1 MKISESKVPYSL
13 GLEQVSGPLGSQR
26 EHFVGMMGP
35 EQDRILP
42 CELNLL
48 PHNKG
53 LFRSADTASDTLFL
67 QRRRRL
73 PLT

>member
-48 PHNKG
+48 PH
-53 LFRSADTASDTLFL
+53 SFL
-67 QRRRRL
+67 GVLIL
-73 PLT
+73 PQIPFFSRGGEDSH